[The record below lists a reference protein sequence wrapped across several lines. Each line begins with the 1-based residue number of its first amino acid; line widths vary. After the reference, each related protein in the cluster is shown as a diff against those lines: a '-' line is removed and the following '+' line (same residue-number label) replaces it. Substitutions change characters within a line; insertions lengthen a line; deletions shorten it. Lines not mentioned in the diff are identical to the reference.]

1 VARALWEV
9 NKVKIRMKRLVDF
22 IKDYVKKEDP
32 VLWLSL
38 FIASLVSLAFYAF
51 AVFYV
56 RIAG

>member
-9 NKVKIRMKRLVDF
+9 KLKRNQMKRLIDSTRDF
-22 IKDYVKKEDP
+22 VKKEDP

-38 FIASLVSLAFYAF
+38 FIASIISLILYFF
-51 AVFYV
+51 GLLYV